1 MGKFYPLVLAFCCG
15 VFPLRAQSIHFD
27 RLDINDGLSQN
38 TVTSIIQDDKGFMW
52 FGTKDGLCRYDGKSF
67 KTFMHDP
74 RFTAGLGNSLIKR
87 LVQDHGHRIW
97 VGTDSGLYIYDPET
111 EHFSGVP
118 LYAADGKPVTK
129 PISILDCD
137 REGRVW
143 IVVENGDV
151 FCYDPQ
157 TREVE
162 RRYKPRKPLRSLASD
177 KNGVIWF
184 AGYGGGLYCTEDLF
198 RTVKPFLDADGRE
211 IYPQDIIS
219 FICLSDY
226 NEMYL
231 GLEERGVAKVDLV
244 SGTVTRLRLSDNPDA
259 PLFVRHI
266 LPYSPEELWIRNRV
280 GHRRLQRP
288 HPALPASEKL
298 PVRSLFALRQRRVFA
313 LQGPRGRVV
322 DRFVLRGHQ
331 LPAPA
336 ELRFRKI
343 LPHRRSAQPSGPP
356 RAGNL
361 PRQRRAALDRHG
373 GCRALHVRSGDGFV
387 WLLRPEPGVLQRPR
401 TADGRRRPLGEHL
414 LERHPGDRHPDGP
427 HPQIRQRQ
435 QAGTAVQQLC
445 FRPLQDQRRAHLR
458 GNHARTPVLQPRD
471 GPFPLRPGDQRRQDG
486 PRHPGGFERESVGGD
501 LLQRRLPLR
510 RAQRRLDAVPAR

>member
-1 MGKFYPLVLAFCCG
+1 MGKFYLLVLAFCCG

-74 RFTAGLGNSLIKR
+74 RLTAGLGNSLIKR

-111 EHFSGVP
+111 EHFSSVP

-266 LPYSPEELWIRNRV
+266 LP
-280 GHRRLQRP
+280 
-288 HPALPASEKL
+288 
-298 PVRSLFALRQRRVFA
+298 
-313 LQGPRGRVV
+313 
-322 DRFVLRGHQ
+322 
-331 LPAPA
+331 
-336 ELRFRKI
+336 
-343 LPHRRSAQPSGPP
+343 
-356 RAGNL
+356 
-361 PRQRRAALDRHG
+361 
-373 GCRALHVRSGDGFV
+373 
-387 WLLRPEPGVLQRPR
+387 
-401 TADGRRRPLGEHL
+401 
-414 LERHPGDRHPDGP
+414 
-427 HPQIRQRQ
+427 
-435 QAGTAVQQLC
+435 
-445 FRPLQDQRRAHLR
+445 
-458 GNHARTPVLQPRD
+458 
-471 GPFPLRPGDQRRQDG
+471 
-486 PRHPGGFERESVGGD
+486 
-501 LLQRRLPLR
+501 
-510 RAQRRLDAVPAR
+510 